1 MKEIHPLTRFIPER
15 ADQGTL
21 ESLIAHNGF
30 TEPVILYEGKII
42 EGRVR
47 YRAALALGGTGRS
60 APIQPTFR
68 DWVMIGN
75 GEAIDWM
82 VRKHVSTYELTEVE
96 KIQLIANVLPLYRE
110 MKGST
115 HKRLYQAVGLPWN
128 KIRVVDWLMEAG
140 ALEPVLNGDIEI
152 YEAARKLGLTG
163 DKRVKALGKSYGAGD
178 KFDEATL
185 PVKRYLAAWKRK
197 GYEFRHVNPKE
208 AQRRVS
214 LIESL
219 IEELQAAKTDLD
231 KRAVASS
238 YSAPPERKRK
248 K

>member
-1 MKEIHPLTRFIPER
+1 VKEIHPLTELIPER
-15 ADQGTL
+15 ADQDAI
-21 ESLIAHNGF
+21 EFLIAQNGF
-30 TEPVILYEGKII
+30 TDPVVIYEGKII

-47 YRAALALGGTGRS
+47 YRAARRVS
-60 APIQPTFR
+60 VQPQFR
-68 DWVMIGN
+68 DWVLMADGDPL
-75 GEAIDWM
+75 DWM
-82 VRKHVSTYELTEVE
+82 VRKHVETHELNELDKTRLV
-96 KIQLIANVLPLYRE
+96 AVVLPYYRE

-115 HKRLYQAVGLPWN
+115 HKRLYEATRLPWN
-128 KIRVVDWLMEAG
+128 KIRVVDWLQEAG
-140 ALEPVLNGDIEI
+140 ALEPVLKGDLGI
-152 YEAARKLGLTG
+152 YEAARKLGLAG
-163 DKRVKALGKSYGAGD
+163 DKRAKALGKSYGAGD

-219 IEELQAAKTDLD
+219 VEELQAAKTDLD
-231 KRAVASS
+231 KRAVTSS
-238 YSAPPERKRK
+238 YSAPPERKK